1 MNKVIVDTSA
11 WIEFFRPQGAAPLRE
26 AIKLLISESRIL
38 LPGIIRT
45 EILRGTRSREEY
57 EMLDDLLK
65 GLTYLPVAED
75 FWERLSQF
83 SFDLLR
89 KGLTV
94 PLTDTYVA
102 LVAMENNARILHC
115 DKHFDLIAQERRL
128 EIESYKEL

>member
-11 WIEFFRPQGAAPLRE
+11 WIEFFRPQGSAPLRE

-45 EILRGTRSREEY
+45 EILRGTKSREEY
-57 EMLDDLLK
+57 DMLDDLLK

-75 FWERLSQF
+75 FWGRLSQF

-89 KGLTV
+89 KGLTI
-94 PLTDTYVA
+94 PLTDTYIA
-102 LVAMENNARILHC
+102 LIAMENNARILHC

-128 EIESYKEL
+128 KIESYKEL